1 MAHELIAELQ
11 DITKIF
17 PGVTALDHMH
27 LQLRA
32 GEVHGLIG
40 ENGAGKSTLI
50 KVLTGLHR
58 PEEGVIRI
66 HGKEIQFS
74 DPIEAR
80 SQGIACVYQELNIV
94 PELSVADNLFLGNY
108 KKRKNSCFLDESY
121 MYKKTREIMS
131 MIDSEI
137 DPAAKCCT
145 LGMGQQQMIEIGK
158 AILFEAQVV
167 ILDEPTSSLGE
178 RETQELFRIIRLLK
192 EKGTAILFVS
202 HRLEEIFELCDVVT
216 VMRDSQHVVTLPT
229 AELTRDL
236 LISHMVG
243 RTLANLF
250 PKQDTTRGAACLEAK
265 HLTRAGM
272 FHDISFCAYR
282 GELLGFAGLVGA
294 KRTELMRAI
303 FAADPLTS
311 GEIRLNGKTVRFKN
325 PNQSVA
331 SGIALLP
338 EDRKTQGLV
347 LNESISKN
355 ICLIRL
361 PHMKRGLFIDD
372 AQVRQCAQKTADKL
386 QIKTSSIQKP
396 AGQLSGGNQQKVV
409 IGKWMNTEADI
420 YIFDEPT
427 RGIDIGAK
435 IEVYNIMNELLQRNK
450 CVIMVSSELPEILGM
465 CDRVIVMREGRITA
479 DIMRSSHYF
488 TQEGIMDAAWGRS
501 LTNEKTV

>member
-1 MAHELIAELQ
+1 MTHELIAELQ
-11 DITKIF
+11 NITKIF
-17 PGVTALDHMH
+17 PGVTALDHMN

-32 GEVHGLIG
+32 GEIHGLIG

-50 KVLTGLHR
+50 KVLTGLYR
-58 PEEGVIRI
+58 PEEGSIRI
-66 HGKEIQFS
+66 RGKEKRFNN
-74 DPIEAR
+74 PLEAR
-80 SQGIACVYQELNIV
+80 SQGIACVYQELNVV

-108 KKRKNSCFLDESY
+108 KKRKNSAFLDDPY
-121 MYKKTREIMS
+121 MQRKTREIMS

-137 DPAAKCCT
+137 DPTAKCST

-158 AILFEAQVV
+158 AILFDAQVV

-178 RETQELFRIIRLLK
+178 RETKELFQTVRLLK

-216 VMRDSQHVVTLPT
+216 VMRDSRHVITLPT
-229 AELTRDL
+229 AELTRDV

-243 RTLANLF
+243 RTLENLF
-250 PKQDTTRGAACLEAK
+250 PKQETTRGDICLEAR
-265 HLTRAGM
+265 HLTKAGV

-282 GELLGFAGLVGA
+282 GELLGFSGLVGA
-294 KRTELMRAI
+294 GRTELMRAI

-311 GEIRLNGKTVRFKN
+311 GEIYLNGKAVHFRN
-325 PNQSVA
+325 PDQSVA
-331 SGIALLP
+331 NGIALLP

-361 PHMKRGLFIDD
+361 PLMKRGPLIDNR
-372 AQVRQCAQKTADKL
+372 QVRRCAEQTVEKL
-386 QIKTSSIQKP
+386 RIKTSSIQKS

-409 IGKWMNTEADI
+409 IGKWMNTECDI

-435 IEVYNIMNELLQRNK
+435 IEVYNIMNELLQRDK

-465 CDRVIVMREGRITA
+465 CDRVIVMREGSIMA
-479 DIMRSSHYF
+479 DMMRSSAHF

-501 LTNEKTV
+501 ITDEKVI